1 MTKVFIS
8 HKAEDADKAKRV
20 ALYLQRNGI
29 SFYLD
34 LLDDELFGNGEI
46 LTNHLRGKLNEC
58 THLLAVITNN
68 TKFSWWVPFE
78 IGLAT
83 EKEYPISSYVSYWD
97 KKQIPDYLWKWPVLE
112 TDTDLNNY
120 INLLKRD
127 RTLFLS
133 EEINKSLYTNR
144 PKNYAEAFQK
154 RMKTLTGQIR

>member
-1 MTKVFIS
+1 
-8 HKAEDADKAKRV
+8 
-20 ALYLQRNGI
+20 
-29 SFYLD
+29 
-34 LLDDELFGNGEI
+34 
-46 LTNHLRGKLNEC
+46 
-58 THLLAVITNN
+58 
-68 TKFSWWVPFE
+68 FSWWVPFE

>member
-68 TKFSWWVPFE
+68 TK
-78 IGLAT
+78 
-83 EKEYPISSYVSYWD
+83 
-97 KKQIPDYLWKWPVLE
+97 
-112 TDTDLNNY
+112 
-120 INLLKRD
+120 
-127 RTLFLS
+127 
-133 EEINKSLYTNR
+133 
-144 PKNYAEAFQK
+144 
-154 RMKTLTGQIR
+154 